1 MASLAAADS
10 AASEILAQ
18 FVVPPPAMVA
28 LCVVGFLL
36 GTAGV
41 RAHGGGS
48 GGGGGGGGT
57 KQLPMFLVKAMDEDG
72 DVTDDEHA
80 KQVRFCS

>member
-10 AASEILAQ
+10 TASEILAQ
-18 FVVPPPAMVA
+18 FVVPPPAMLA
-28 LCVVGFLL
+28 LCVVGILL

-41 RAHGGGS
+41 RPH
-48 GGGGGGGGT
+48 GGGGGGGIT

-80 KQVRFCS
+80 KQVSFFS